1 MMDALNHVVNVLSPA
16 ANVFAGAVPTKVIN
30 MKNWDCACF
39 IVQCGVGAAGT
50 ATITIEACSDATP
63 TLTTAIPF
71 FYQECVTGDTYGPI
85 TQAPATGFTT
95 AAASNKIYKVF
106 VLNQSLATTGYGYAR
121 LKSTE
126 VVVGAIA
133 GGVVAV
139 LSKGRFVNEVPDT
152 VLV

>member
-1 MMDALNHVVNVLSPA
+1 MRDSLNHVVNVLSPA

-30 MKNWDCACF
+30 MKNWGSACF
-39 IVQCGVGAAGT
+39 VVQCGVGLAGT
-50 ATITIEACSDATP
+50 ATIIIEACSDATP
-63 TLTTAIPF
+63 TLTTVIPF
-71 FYQECVTGDTYGPI
+71 LYQECVTGDTYGPI

-95 AAASNKIYKVF
+95 AAASNKVYKIF
-106 VLNQSLATTGYGYAR
+106 VLNQSLATTGYSFVR

-126 VVVGAIA
+126 VVVGAIV

-139 LSKGRFVNEVPDT
+139 LSKGRFENEVPDT